1 MNVHFAVHCEMHLT
15 YSTHHFEILQS
26 HLNCTLSLIGTSCTV
41 FFFSPAHTVTM
52 RPICRKKNICQG
64 VAKKL
69 GCFFFCKRRSSSHG
83 REKEEAIKMAPFFH
97 GPGSAFLPLHHI
109 GAFSSSSSQ
118 GRFFRFHLHPSS
130 FSPSPHFSPQVDDEG
145 GGKGEKA
152 PLSSGRALFFSGR
165 PRLTPTLP
173 RKRRREGQLLS
184 NQNSVDRTR
193 KGTNQKQQGGGGAT
207 PVCHAL
213 PSFLSPPA

>member
-1 MNVHFAVHCEMHLT
+1 MNVHFVVHCKMHLT
-15 YSTHHFEILQS
+15 YSTSFRNPAEPPYLCFVFN
-26 HLNCTLSLIGTSCTV
+26 LYRTV
-41 FFFSPAHTVTM
+41 FFLFPRQYGDDASYLPQ
-52 RPICRKKNICQG
+52 KNICQG

-69 GCFFFCKRRSSSHG
+69 GCFFFASAAARVMG
-83 REKEEAIKMAPFFH
+83 GIEKEEAIKMAPFFH
-97 GPGSAFLPLHHI
+97 RPGSAFLPLHYI

-130 FSPSPHFSPQVDDEG
+130 FSRPPHFSPKSTTKEE
-145 GGKGEKA
+145 GKGKRHLFPPEG
-152 PLSSGRALFFSGR
+152 LFFFSGR

-193 KGTNQKQQGGGGAT
+193 KGTNQKQKGGGGAT
-207 PVCHAL
+207 PVCHAH
-213 PSFLSPPA
+213 PSSPCL